1 MFPCGFRI
9 FHRPASTLL
18 VSKSLVARTSS
29 KASSNCGS
37 VRVRQALQ
45 EERGC
50 PWRCSYQR
58 QQLPPP
64 WGFLPASRLCRGP
77 FPFHLFYFL
86 SSLIKTNLFKNYPTP
101 YLPFLKSNPFK
112 DARADCLT
120 FLFLLNHIADPFQI
134 SPLICAHDLWRLNQI
149 KIPFYPFGLARLY

>member
-77 FPFHLFYFL
+77 FPLHLFYFL
-86 SSLIKTNLFKNYPTP
+86 SPPYSRPTYSKIIQHPTP
-101 YLPFLKSNPFK
+101 PFLKSDPFK
-112 DARADCLT
+112 DARADYLT
-120 FLFLLNHIADPFQI
+120 FLFLLNYLAALFD
-134 SPLICAHDLWRLNQI
+134 SPL
-149 KIPFYPFGLARLY
+149 